1 VEFEQRVQRTYTV
14 SPLGLWSRA
23 RLRANSHLL
32 ELDRTNPR
40 FRVNGQE
47 YTYDELQSSGQS
59 FFFTDTILF
68 SRLYNGDKQSF
79 FDKSLRSSLGL
90 SETNT
95 RLYQRRCSESRPD
108 EH

>member
-1 VEFEQRVQRTYTV
+1 
-14 SPLGLWSRA
+14 
-23 RLRANSHLL
+23 L

-95 RLYQRRCSESRPD
+95 DFINVDALNPD
-108 EH
+108 QMSIDMFSPEELLLDGSAFSGL